1 MSALYRV
8 LTVLLASALSVI
20 CMADNMQFGGTLLAR
35 PTCTVSDKGGR
46 MDVRFGNI
54 NVNRIDG
61 EQYRR
66 AIPYQINCPGAN
78 TNTTWRMR
86 LTLKGNPAGFD
97 PNKALET
104 SVPDLGIKVMFDGTA
119 LAPEQPRL
127 VQITPTAVP
136 LLEAVPV
143 KRAGGE
149 LPGIGF
155 TASAL
160 LLAEFY

>member
-86 LTLKGNPAGFD
+86 LTLKGNPAVFE
-97 PNKALET
+97 PKALQS
-104 SVPDLGIKVMFDGTA
+104 SVPDLGIKVLLGGAELIPGEPQFM
-119 LAPEQPRL
+119 
-127 VQITPTAVP
+127 QITPTALP

-143 KRAGGE
+143 KLKDSE
-149 LPGIGF
+149 LPSIDF

>member
-1 MSALYRV
+1 MNVLYRV
-8 LTVLLASALSVI
+8 LIALSVAAVPLA
-20 CMADNMQFGGTLLAR
+20 CMADNIELSVTLMAR
-35 PTCTVSDKGGR
+35 PVCTVSDKGAR
-46 MDVRFGNI
+46 MDVRFGNLAI
-54 NVNRIDG
+54 NRIDG
-61 EQYRR
+61 EQYRK
-66 AIPYQINCPGAN
+66 AIPYQINCPGAS
-78 TNTTWRMR
+78 TRTSWRMR
-86 LTLKGNPAGFD
+86 LTLKGNPAGFE